1 MLNQSVLTSDKIKLL
16 LENNYGIFDIDKI
29 SVINRGSAGIYKI
42 LMKNRFEY
50 IVKEFQSGYS
60 EKSIKN
66 EVGICDFLM
75 KKGIHTSELLRDN
88 KGNTVNKINGRF
100 VTVQKYIQGYT
111 VNPNEAPL
119 WLMNESSM
127 LLGKIHVKLSNY
139 PMKRY
144 GFKSNWLNLDIKNK
158 KGKRFEEYIKKAEKD
173 SNSNS
178 EEIINDLKFKLSLIK
193 EIPNS
198 FDKSS
203 LTYVN
208 SHGDYSINQLICND
222 DHITAVIDFATA
234 SKLPAV
240 WEVIRS
246 FTYSDPDC
254 KNGKINI
261 FSLEAYIEAYLTY
274 GTLTHSDIERMFDIY
289 YYQLILSSY
298 GYKEYFEKE
307 TYRRENVIN
316 FAKWRTNLLRDLCK
330 NKEDYGYQLN
340 NWFLKKR
347 V

>member
-139 PMKRY
+139 PMTR
-144 GFKSNWLNLDIKNK
+144 
-158 KGKRFEEYIKKAEKD
+158 
-173 SNSNS
+173 
-178 EEIINDLKFKLSLIK
+178 
-193 EIPNS
+193 
-198 FDKSS
+198 
-203 LTYVN
+203 
-208 SHGDYSINQLICND
+208 
-222 DHITAVIDFATA
+222 
-234 SKLPAV
+234 
-240 WEVIRS
+240 
-246 FTYSDPDC
+246 
-254 KNGKINI
+254 
-261 FSLEAYIEAYLTY
+261 
-274 GTLTHSDIERMFDIY
+274 
-289 YYQLILSSY
+289 
-298 GYKEYFEKE
+298 
-307 TYRRENVIN
+307 
-316 FAKWRTNLLRDLCK
+316 
-330 NKEDYGYQLN
+330 
-340 NWFLKKR
+340 
-347 V
+347 

>member
-1 MLNQSVLTSDKIKLL
+1 M
-16 LENNYGIFDIDKI
+16 
-29 SVINRGSAGIYKI
+29 
-42 LMKNRFEY
+42 
-50 IVKEFQSGYS
+50 
-60 EKSIKN
+60 
-66 EVGICDFLM
+66 
-75 KKGIHTSELLRDN
+75 
-88 KGNTVNKINGRF
+88 
-100 VTVQKYIQGYT
+100 
-111 VNPNEAPL
+111 
-119 WLMNESSM
+119 
-127 LLGKIHVKLSNY
+127 
-139 PMKRY
+139 
-144 GFKSNWLNLDIKNK
+144 
-158 KGKRFEEYIKKAEKD
+158 
-173 SNSNS
+173 
-178 EEIINDLKFKLSLIK
+178 
-193 EIPNS
+193 
-198 FDKSS
+198 
-203 LTYVN
+203 
-208 SHGDYSINQLICND
+208 
-222 DHITAVIDFATA
+222 
-234 SKLPAV
+234 